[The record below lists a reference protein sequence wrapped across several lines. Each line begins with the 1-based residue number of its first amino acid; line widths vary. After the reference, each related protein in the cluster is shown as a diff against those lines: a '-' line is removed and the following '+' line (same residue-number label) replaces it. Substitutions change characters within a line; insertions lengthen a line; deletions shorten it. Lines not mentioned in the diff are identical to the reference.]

1 MFVCVTDTL
10 RKCHVKVHWLNIFSV
25 KISAQIQI
33 DFSKF
38 MILLH
43 RLKDLRCEGR
53 QKLPSSESTLRELG
67 SVLILQDIK
76 SGQL

>member
-1 MFVCVTDTL
+1 
-10 RKCHVKVHWLNIFSV
+10 
-25 KISAQIQI
+25 
-33 DFSKF
+33 